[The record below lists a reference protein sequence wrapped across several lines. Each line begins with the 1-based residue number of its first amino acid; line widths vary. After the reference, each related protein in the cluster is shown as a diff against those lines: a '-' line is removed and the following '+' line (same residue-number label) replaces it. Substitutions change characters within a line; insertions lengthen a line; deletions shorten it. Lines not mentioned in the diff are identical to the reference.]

1 LEGDRSGIAGQPV
14 CPSNVFEMQRFSHD
28 LEAVEASKELTDARN
43 AAKEAWRDY
52 RRKEKE
58 ENLRRKELEKV
69 EREERKENNRV
80 HANLELQVIDSS
92 FLKIELNFPLIDL
105 IGSCCRLSG
114 GRWPILMWEQ
124 PMSPR
129 NF

>member
-1 LEGDRSGIAGQPV
+1 
-14 CPSNVFEMQRFSHD
+14 MQRFLQD
-28 LEAVEASKELTDARN
+28 LEEKTSKQLTDARK
-43 AAKEAWRDY
+43 AADEARREE

-69 EREERKENNRV
+69 EREERQEGNRV
-80 HANLELQVIDSS
+80 HAKQELQVIDSS

-114 GRWPILMWEQ
+114 GRWPILMWEK
-124 PMSPR
+124 PLSPR

>member
-1 LEGDRSGIAGQPV
+1 
-14 CPSNVFEMQRFSHD
+14 MQRFLQD
-28 LEAVEASKELTDARN
+28 LEGKTLKQPELTDVRN
-43 AAKEAWRDY
+43 AANEARREE

-58 ENLRRKELEKV
+58 ENQRRKELEKV
-69 EREERKENNRV
+69 EREERYEGMRA
-80 HANLELQVIDSS
+80 HAKQELQVIDSS

-114 GRWPILMWEQ
+114 GRWPILMWEK
-124 PMSPR
+124 PLSPR